1 MDKSARGVAAR
12 DWLWRRGGMR
22 SPMTEW
28 QYQVRFDVKD
38 AATAESVRHGQPYL
52 ALAPSIAKGTA
63 DGTLR
68 NIRNDCGKWTSP
80 KIVVMSAKC

>member
-1 MDKSARGVAAR
+1 
-12 DWLWRRGGMR
+12 
-22 SPMTEW
+22 MTEW

-63 DGTLR
+63 RHRLASYDRL
-68 NIRNDCGKWTSP
+68 KEL
-80 KIVVMSAKC
+80 